1 MNIKKPVYVG
11 IDFGNEYSQVSYY
24 SDKEKEPVSLGL
36 SGPENGYYIPTVI
49 SKAVGK
55 SQWFAGDEAK
65 NSTMLMDTVIVD
77 NLVVKAMDRN
87 PVMVDDESYMPAELI
102 SIFLNEIVQ
111 AVKIA
116 AGVQD
121 IAKICITLDNFK
133 ISLLN
138 VLSEALNRLN
148 IPKDDIIFSSHTESF
163 VYYAMNQKQ
172 ELWTNDVALFDYG
185 DNGLVYKLMSIIPFR
200 GQNLIMTKDED
211 FSSEVPYS
219 LSENKT
225 ACEYLDG
232 KLSEIA
238 SGLFLRKR
246 FQQYILREKALG
258 TVLMHL
264 IFSRLYVTEKEHF
277 RVRISTLKEPV
288 IRQLERQKGQCLR
301 IMFCAVTR
309 E

>member
-1 MNIKKPVYVG
+1 
-11 IDFGNEYSQVSYY
+11 
-24 SDKEKEPVSLGL
+24 
-36 SGPENGYYIPTVI
+36 
-49 SKAVGK
+49 
-55 SQWFAGDEAK
+55 
-65 NSTMLMDTVIVD
+65 MLMDTVIVD
-77 NLVVKAMDRN
+77 NLVMKAMDRN

-116 AGVQD
+116 AGVQN

-238 SGLFLRKR
+238 SGLFFKKTISSVYLTGKG
-246 FQQYILREKALG
+246 FGDSFNAPD
-258 TVLMHL
+258 
-264 IFSRLYVTEKEHF
+264 FSRLYVTEKEHF
-277 RVRISTLKEPV
+277 QGRISTLKEPV